1 MLFCMGILDKNYME
15 TNVNF
20 YSLLIITGLAFILP
34 LLVSQI
40 KRIKIPVVIAEI
52 AAGVIVG
59 KSGFDIIQNDLWIE
73 FLSLFGFAYLMFL
86 SGVEIDFSYF
96 KNMKNERNKTG
107 NPLLL
112 AFVIFGLTLGLSFLF
127 SCFLLNAG
135 LTENRLFLTLIFS
148 TTSLGIVVPVLKE
161 RKIINEPIGQTILMS
176 ALIADFATMLMIP
189 IVLFLSQSEGST
201 NLLTSLIVFV
211 AFGVVY
217 FFSKRYFKIDFN
229 DNPTFDSSE
238 LKVRAA
244 FALVLIFVTI
254 SEIANVEIILGA
266 FLAGIL
272 FSLIFDEFRTEIAPK
287 LDAIGYGFLIPIFFI
302 MVGAKLDLKSVFQ
315 VETLIAFPIFIVIVY
330 LVKLVPS
337 LILRKYFTWKET
349 FSAGFL
355 ISSRLSLII
364 AISLVA
370 WESRV
375 INETTY
381 STFILVAIFTCI
393 ISPIMFNKIFPQS
406 DQTQDAILFAGNNEM
421 IISLA
426 SKISNSDQ
434 TIIFS
439 DLGKKLENRL
449 NSLDIDS
456 IYWDTFEVKNF
467 EKLKDISVKTLVA
480 AYDTDSKNVSAC
492 NKAKQIGIQSIISI
506 IDDPK
511 ISYDLEKQGVNT
523 VTPMK
528 AMYTLLN
535 GFIKYPESFEIL
547 YGPDDDDNIDVKEIK
562 LVSHNI
568 IGSKLKKLHL
578 PGDCLILM
586 ISRSGRRI
594 VPDGDTRLERGDV
607 LVIIGSKEYLVE
619 LEDIFF

>member
-1 MLFCMGILDKNYME
+1 ME

-20 YSLLIITGLAFILP
+20 YSLLIISGLAFIIP
-34 LLVSQI
+34 LLVTQI
-40 KRIKIPVVIAEI
+40 KKVKIPVVIAEI
-52 AAGVIVG
+52 TAGVIVG
-59 KSGFDIIQNDLWIE
+59 KSGFNLIHNDLWIE

-96 KNMKNERNKTG
+96 KNRKHEKLKNG
-107 NPLLL
+107 NPLFL
-112 AFVIFGLTLGLSFLF
+112 AILIFILTLGFSLLF
-127 SCFLLNAG
+127 SCLLFDVG

-161 RKIINEPIGQTILMS
+161 HKIINEPIGQTILMS
-176 ALIADFATMLMIP
+176 ALIADFATMLMVP
-189 IVLFLSQSEGST
+189 VVLFLSQPDGNT
-201 NLLTSLIVFV
+201 NLLTSLIVFI

-217 FFSKRYFKIDFN
+217 FVSKRYFKIDFN
-229 DNPTFDSSE
+229 NNPTFDSSE

-272 FSLIFDEFRTEIAPK
+272 FSLLFDEFRTEIAPK

-302 MVGAKLDLKSVFQ
+302 MVGAKLDLKAVMHLD
-315 VETLIAFPIFIVIVY
+315 TLIAFPIYIIIVY
-330 LVKLVPS
+330 LVKLIPVM
-337 LILRKYFTWKET
+337 ILRRFYPWKET
-349 FSAGFL
+349 IAAGFL

-370 WESRV
+370 WKAGV

-381 STFILVAIFTCI
+381 STLILVAIFTCI
-393 ISPIMFNKIFPQS
+393 ISPIMFSKIFPVHKKQKEGLL
-406 DQTQDAILFAGNNEM
+406 IAGNNEI

-426 SKISNSDQ
+426 PKFNNKEQ
-434 TIIFS
+434 QIIFA
-439 DLGKKLENRL
+439 DLGKKIQNRL
-449 NSLDIDS
+449 NSLAIDF
-456 IYWDTFEVKNF
+456 IYWDNFEVKNF
-467 EKLKDISVKTLVA
+467 EKLKNITVKTLVI
-480 AYDTDSKNVSAC
+480 AYDTDSKNISAC
-492 NKAKQIGIQSIISI
+492 HKAKQMGVPNILAV

-511 ISYDLEKQGVNT
+511 ISYDLEKQGINT

-528 AMYTLLN
+528 AMYTLLY
-535 GFIKYPESFEIL
+535 GFIKYPESFEVL
-547 YGPDDDDNIDVKEIK
+547 YGPEDNDNIDVREIR
-562 LVSHNI
+562 LASHNI

-586 ISRSGRRI
+586 IARGGRRI

-607 LVIIGSKEYLVE
+607 LVIIGSKEYVIE
-619 LEDIFF
+619 LDDIFKLL

>member
-1 MLFCMGILDKNYME
+1 ME

-20 YSLLIITGLAFILP
+20 YSLLIITGLAFVIP
-34 LLVSQI
+34 LLVNQI
-40 KRIKIPVVIAEI
+40 KRVKIPVVIAEI

-59 KSGFDIIQNDLWIE
+59 KSGFNVIHNDLWIE

-96 KNMKNERNKTG
+96 KNLKGDKNKKG
-107 NPLLL
+107 NPLFL
-112 AFVIFGLTLGLSFLF
+112 AILIFILTLGFSFLF
-127 SCFLLNAG
+127 SCLLFNAG

-161 RKIINEPIGQTILMS
+161 IKIINEPIGQTILMS
-176 ALIADFATMLMIP
+176 ALIADFATMLMVP
-189 IVLFLSQSEGST
+189 VVLFLSQSEGST
-201 NLLTSLIVFV
+201 NLLTSLIVFI

-217 FFSKRYFKIDFN
+217 FISKRFFKIDFN
-229 DNPTFDSSE
+229 NNPTFDSSE

-272 FSLIFDEFRTEIAPK
+272 FSLLFDEFRTEIAPK

-302 MVGAKLDLKSVFQ
+302 MVGAKLDLKAVMQFD
-315 VETLIAFPIFIVIVY
+315 TLIAFPLYIIIVY
-330 LVKLVPS
+330 LVKLIPT
-337 LILRKYFTWKET
+337 LILKKYYSWKET
-349 FSAGFL
+349 FAAGFL

-370 WESRV
+370 WKAGV
-375 INETTY
+375 ITETSY
-381 STFILVAIFTCI
+381 STLILVAIFTCI
-393 ISPIMFNKIFPQS
+393 VSPIMFSKIFPQS
-406 DQTQDAILFAGNNEM
+406 KKRKEGILITGNNEI

-426 SKISNSDQ
+426 KKLYNTEQ
-434 TIIFS
+434 VIIFA
-439 DLGKKLENRL
+439 DLGKKIQNRL
-449 NSLDIDS
+449 NALEIDF
-456 IYWDTFEVKNF
+456 IYWDTFELKNI
-467 EKLKDISVKTLVA
+467 EKLTDVKVKTLVT
-480 AYDTDSKNVSAC
+480 AYDTDNKNLTTC
-492 NKAKQIGIQSIISI
+492 NKAKQTEIQNVIAI

-511 ISYDLEKQGVNT
+511 VSYDLEKQGVNT

-528 AMYTLLN
+528 AMYTLLY
-535 GFIKYPESFEIL
+535 GFIMYPESFEIL
-547 YGPDDDDNIDVKEIK
+547 YSPEDNDNIDVKEIR
-562 LVSHNI
+562 LVSHTI

-586 ISRSGRRI
+586 ISRQGKRI
-594 VPDGDTRLERGDV
+594 VPDGDTRLEKGDV
-607 LVIIGSKEYLVE
+607 LVIIGSKEYLTE
-619 LEDIFF
+619 LESIFKYA